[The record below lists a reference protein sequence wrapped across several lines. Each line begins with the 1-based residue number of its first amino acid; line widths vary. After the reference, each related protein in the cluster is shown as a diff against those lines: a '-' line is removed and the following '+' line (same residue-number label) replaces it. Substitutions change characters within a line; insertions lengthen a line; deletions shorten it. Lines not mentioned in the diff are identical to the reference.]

1 VTKIFIRT
9 DFYKI

>member
-9 DFYKI
+9 DSYKI